1 MPISVSF
8 NFVPFGGVFTANN
21 VDITTS
27 TSVSYA
33 GGNYNVNGID
43 GVVTTNNIGVTLF
56 QVIGL
61 TDPMPLTLGGTFMKT
76 FTTGLG
82 TFTETLMIDN
92 VTIGVSSRSITA
104 TGIIDDGVGGFDPT
118 TVFFSGTYT
127 QNGGPTGQINAAFNN
142 STVAPTVVPEPA
154 SLALV
159 GLALAGVGLSARRRV
174 AK

>member
-1 MPISVSF
+1 MPISVGF

-33 GGNYNVNGID
+33 GGTYNVNGID
-43 GVVTTNNIGVTLF
+43 TMFTTNNIGVTAL
-56 QVIGL
+56 QAIGL
-61 TDPMPLTLGGTFMKT
+61 TNPVPLTLGSTFMKT
-76 FTTGLG
+76 FTTAMG
-82 TFTETLMIDN
+82 TFTETLTIDS
-92 VTIGVSSRSITA
+92 VTIGGSSRSITA
-104 TGIIDDGVGGFDPT
+104 VGTIDDGVGGFDPT
-118 TVFFSGTYT
+118 AVFFSGTFT

-142 STVAPTVVPEPA
+142 STIPPAIVPEPA

-159 GLALAGVGLSARRRV
+159 GLALAGVGLSARRRA

>member
-1 MPISVSF
+1 MAAA
-8 NFVPFGGVFTANN
+8 ANN

-33 GGNYNVNGID
+33 GGNYNVNTID
-43 GVVTTNNIGVTLF
+43 STATTNNIGVTVL
-56 QVIGL
+56 QLIGL
-61 TDPMPLTLGGTFMKT
+61 TDPVPLTLGGTFVKT

-82 TFTETLMIDN
+82 TFTETLTIN
-92 VTIGVSSRSITA
+92 SVTIGGSSRSITA
-104 TGIIDDGVGGFDPT
+104 VGIIDDGVGGFDPT
-118 TVFFSGTYT
+118 TVFFSGAYT

-142 STVAPTVVPEPA
+142 STVAPTVVPEPV

-159 GLALAGVGLSARRRV
+159 GLALAGVGLSARRRA

>member
-33 GGNYNVNGID
+33 GGTYNVNGID
-43 GVVTTNNIGVTLF
+43 SVVTTNNIGVTLF

-82 TFTETLMIDN
+82 TFTETLTIDN